1 MLEQIVLA
9 GILYL
14 IVVAIVLTIKPK
26 FMFTEDGVW
35 KEFGIGR
42 NPATHTWMPFWLF
55 SVLWALVCY
64 ILVSIVL
71 GIFTK
76 SVSSKSDTSDS
87 SDTSGTSKLSVDVVK
102 STKGRTRAPSLSLE
116 DDSSIPVVLQNTKYK
131 ARGKGKSMELPDG
144 YYMLNAD
151 ATEEAG
157 GIPKYIFLGKGLP
170 SDD

>member
-1 MLEQIVLA
+1 MLEQILLA
-9 GILYL
+9 GIVYL
-14 IVVAIVLTIKPK
+14 IVVAIVLTIKPS

-55 SVLWALVCY
+55 SILWALVCY
-64 ILVSIVL
+64 ILVSIGL
-71 GIFTK
+71 GIYSRGF
-76 SVSSKSDTSDS
+76 SSESKDS
-87 SDTSGTSKLSVDVVK
+87 NNSGESKLSVDVVK
-102 STKGRTRAPSLSLE
+102 STKGRTRTPSVSLE
-116 DDSSIPVVLQNTKYK
+116 DESPIPVVLQNTKYK
-131 ARGKGKSMELPDG
+131 ARGRGKAMELPDG